1 MTLEKSHS
9 HVHKEPPRS
18 RSAGRPALAI
28 VIGLATGAA
37 MAAVVYTY
45 GLGRTSP
52 LGEGSIPIA
61 VLVGLMVTA
70 GTAWTM
76 FRKGW

>member
-1 MTLEKSHS
+1 MSIEESRN

-18 RSAGRPALAI
+18 QGAGRPALAV
-28 VIGLATGAA
+28 VIGLAAGAA
-37 MAAVVYTY
+37 MGAIVYTS
-45 GLGRTSP
+45 GLGHTSS
-52 LGEGSIPIA
+52 LGEGSVPIA

-70 GTAWTM
+70 GTAWAM